1 MPFDRLLL
9 RRTGDQRAG
18 NVVKAEMYDAPMKP
32 YFTVIGVLD
41 HQSVLEPTCLQVAE
55 GDF

>member
-1 MPFDRLLL
+1 
-9 RRTGDQRAG
+9 
-18 NVVKAEMYDAPMKP
+18 MYDAPMKP